1 MAPSASNN
9 FEVRDD
15 RRRRC
20 QPVHIL
26 VELSRQAYVAALV
39 GDRVA
44 TLADDAMTRAY
55 ERNAQPRDYDADIV
69 KVSSK
74 ANIR

>member
-9 FEVRDD
+9 FGVRDD

-20 QPVHIL
+20 QPVDIL
-26 VELSRQAYVAALV
+26 FELSRQAYVAALV

-44 TLADDAMTRAY
+44 ILADDAT
-55 ERNAQPRDYDADIV
+55 
-69 KVSSK
+69 K
-74 ANIR
+74 A